1 MSDQHTIY
9 VNADIY
15 DAAMR
20 LLSREQAV
28 NGDGSAIQYADQLI
42 LAHSVAGLEEAEMF
56 WVNVWRYLMEYEVAQ
71 YPFSVCISKPDET
84 GDI

>member
-1 MSDQHTIY
+1 MSGQHTIY

-20 LLSREQAV
+20 LLSREQAA
-28 NGDGSAIQYADQLI
+28 NGEGSAIQYAEQLI
-42 LAHSVAGLEEAEMF
+42 LAHSLAGLEKDGMF
-56 WVNVWRYLMEYEVAQ
+56 WVNVWRYLMEYEVAE